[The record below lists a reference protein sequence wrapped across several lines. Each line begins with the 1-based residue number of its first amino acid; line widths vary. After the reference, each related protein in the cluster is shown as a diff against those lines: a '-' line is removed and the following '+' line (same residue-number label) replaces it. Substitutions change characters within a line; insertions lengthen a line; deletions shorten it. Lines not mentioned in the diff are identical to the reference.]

1 MPTEVESES
10 AAWNS
15 AAVERLE
22 TCQRELKSARNEA
35 RINWAL
41 MLFAV
46 TPPLLVLGAAA
57 LCLES
62 LAWRNSLGW
71 FFGLGVHALLL
82 IICWFVV
89 ISCLQ
94 DDVST
99 RWTCGIALGVVYSVV
114 AMYSFLQTFISIL
127 GT

>member
-1 MPTEVESES
+1 
-10 AAWNS
+10 
-15 AAVERLE
+15 
-22 TCQRELKSARNEA
+22 
-35 RINWAL
+35 
-41 MLFAV
+41 MLFAA
-46 TPPLLVLGAAA
+46 TPPLLVLGAGE
-57 LCLES
+57 LCVES
-62 LAWRNSLGW
+62 AAWRNSLGL

-99 RWTCGIALGVVYSVV
+99 KWTCGIALGVVYTVV
-114 AMYSFLQTFISIL
+114 AIYSLVPTFLSIL

>member
-15 AAVERLE
+15 VAVERLK
-22 TCQRELKSARNEA
+22 TCQWEHKSARNEA

-41 MLFAV
+41 MLFVV
-46 TPPLLVLGAAA
+46 TPTLLVLGAAE
-57 LCLES
+57 LCFES
-62 LAWRNSLGW
+62 AAWRNSLGW

-99 RWTCGIALGVVYSVV
+99 KWTCGIALGVVDTVV
-114 AMYSFLQTFISIL
+114 SIYSFGLAVTAIL

>member
-15 AAVERLE
+15 LAVERLK
-22 TCQRELKSARNEA
+22 TCQQEHKSARNEA
-35 RINWAL
+35 RFSWAL

-46 TPPLLVLGAAA
+46 NPPLMVLGAAA

-62 LAWRNSLGW
+62 LEWRNTLGW
-71 FFGLGVHALLL
+71 FFGFGVHALLL

-89 ISCLQ
+89 INCVQ
-94 DDVST
+94 ADVST
-99 RWTCGIALGVVYSVV
+99 KWTCGIALGLVYEVVAVYSFGLTVT
-114 AMYSFLQTFISIL
+114 AIL